1 MIKSVLFISIE
12 RLIEFDDQT
21 TLSLIIPL
29 LAYIVYIIQFS
40 PTKYP
45 LNHGIFDWKRFLLPV
60 VCGQASTWHDTRYIS
75 CYEPTCDFS
84 VENGALRKSGAKR
97 KGPVFLVFN
106 IFDPYSLFLLPSP
119 QHAIRYVSV
128 CIYIYEYVLY
138 IYIIYYILYLFTLS
152 LCLQLFDLFI
162 FILTET
168 QNASNHF
175 KIFLRMK

>member
-128 CIYIYEYVLY
+128 CIYIYMSMCCIYTLY
-138 IYIIYYILYLFTLS
+138 I
-152 LCLQLFDLFI
+152 I
-162 FILTET
+162 FY
-168 QNASNHF
+168 
-175 KIFLRMK
+175 IFLHSLSAYSSSIYSFLS

>member
-1 MIKSVLFISIE
+1 MLFISIE
-12 RLIEFDDQT
+12 RLINFDDRA

-40 PTKYP
+40 RTKYP

-106 IFDPYSLFLLPSP
+106 IFDPHSLFLLPSL
-119 QHAIRYVSV
+119 QHAIRYVS
-128 CIYIYEYVLY
+128 IYIYICISMCCV
-138 IYIIYYILYLFTLS
+138 YILYI
-152 LCLQLFDLFI
+152 I
-162 FILTET
+162 FY
-168 QNASNHF
+168 
-175 KIFLRMK
+175 IFLHSLPNMALRFIHFYLN